1 MPQADNFPAMLKTG
15 EYVLRKEAVDEIG
28 KDKLDMMNNVDRL
41 GYVSGGLVPE
51 GSNGHSAIDELLA
64 LNTLSSQRNVD
75 MTRDT
80 GMYDEGGMAYI
91 DPSDST
97 IVTKNSEQSKLFNML
112 KNSIAFA
119 PGTTNK
125 DALETIVDML
135 NNPNRDNALDKDKD
149 RTPIRSLPPERIE
162 FNDPLEINARQM
174 MGAQG
179 DIGGIGMRDTTS
191 LKSILNDLNRMQ
203 LDYKTMER
211 QRSRYPDEK
220 SFKDYKE
227 NRVEAGDSMG
237 LEEIVRILSRAA
249 GATQQMPNVK
259 GYGNGGE
266 TYSYGTGSTEMPT
279 LEDVYDET
287 GVMIADPSQR
297 LKFENRYTYD
307 PSEEETTI
315 ADYQSN
321 VKGVRTGAA
330 SALEKNRAAA
340 SSAGGG
346 FSGFGERERMISDSS
361 SDIYQKGNRALSDSS
376 RGLYDSIKGMRE
388 DYLANAV
395 SALDLIDEGDKEE
408 VNNAFLPTSDWID
421 RNMQA
426 MIDMINSNQPELT
439 QSNQTGIETF
449 NAQPPT
455 YNPGGRGASGSTAVG
470 ADGKTYVWNGRSWD
484 LQR

>member
-80 GMYDEGGMAYI
+80 GMYDDGGMA
-91 DPSDST
+91 
-97 IVTKNSEQSKLFNML
+97 K
-112 KNSIAFA
+112 
-119 PGTTNK
+119 
-125 DALETIVDML
+125 
-135 NNPNRDNALDKDKD
+135 
-149 RTPIRSLPPERIE
+149 
-162 FNDPLEINARQM
+162 DPLEIAARQM

-249 GATQQMPNVK
+249 GATQQMPSVK

-279 LEDVYDET
+279 LADVYDET

-388 DYLANAV
+388 DYLADAV

-408 VNNAFLPTSDWID
+408 ANFEEGYTGLQPQID

-426 MIDMINSNQPELT
+426 MLDMINSNQPELT
-439 QSNQTGIETF
+439 QSNQAGIENF

-455 YNPGGRGASGSTAVG
+455 YTPGGMGASGSTAVG

-484 LQR
+484 LQQ

>member
-80 GMYDEGGMAYI
+80 GMYDDGGMA
-91 DPSDST
+91 
-97 IVTKNSEQSKLFNML
+97 K
-112 KNSIAFA
+112 
-119 PGTTNK
+119 
-125 DALETIVDML
+125 
-135 NNPNRDNALDKDKD
+135 
-149 RTPIRSLPPERIE
+149 
-162 FNDPLEINARQM
+162 DPLEIAARQM

-266 TYSYGTGSTEMPT
+266 TYSYGSGQTEMPN
-279 LEDVYDET
+279 
-287 GVMIADPSQR
+287 IADIYKASGYKPNDEQLENFQS
-297 LKFENRYTYD
+297 KFLYD

-361 SDIYQKGNRALSDSS
+361 SDIYQKGDRALSDSS

-388 DYLANAV
+388 DYIAAGVTEL
-395 SALDLIDEGDKEE
+395 SALGEAGTTGYTPEESTMYSDRGTTAGDYITYYDNEGSPATPPDYNGVPQGGEYYTD
-408 VNNAFLPTSDWID
+408 AD
-421 RNMQA
+421 
-426 MIDMINSNQPELT
+426 
-439 QSNQTGIETF
+439 GIEYAF
-449 NAQPPT
+449 FQ
-455 YNPGGRGASGSTAVG
+455 
-470 ADGKTYVWNGRSWD
+470 GKWHKK
-484 LQR
+484 QK

>member
-80 GMYDEGGMAYI
+80 GMYDDGGMA
-91 DPSDST
+91 
-97 IVTKNSEQSKLFNML
+97 K
-112 KNSIAFA
+112 
-119 PGTTNK
+119 
-125 DALETIVDML
+125 
-135 NNPNRDNALDKDKD
+135 
-149 RTPIRSLPPERIE
+149 
-162 FNDPLEINARQM
+162 DPLEIAARQM

-249 GATQQMPNVK
+249 GATQQMPSVK

-266 TYSYGTGSTEMPT
+266 TYSYGSGQTEMPN
-279 LEDVYDET
+279 
-287 GVMIADPSQR
+287 IADIYKASGYMPNDEQLENFQS
-297 LKFENRYTYD
+297 KFLYD

-321 VKGVRTGAA
+321 VKGIRTGAS
-330 SALEKNRAAA
+330 SALEKNRALA

-361 SDIYQKGNRALSDSS
+361 SDIYQKGDRALSDSS

-388 DYLANAV
+388 DYIAAGVTELGELGEAGTEAFTNMRDLNQKIEGGTGWVPDV
-395 SALDLIDEGDKEE
+395 SEPFGWEGIAQNGVTFTDSLGKEYAYFE
-408 VNNAFLPTSDWID
+408 NKWHLK
-421 RNMQA
+421 R
-426 MIDMINSNQPELT
+426 
-439 QSNQTGIETF
+439 
-449 NAQPPT
+449 
-455 YNPGGRGASGSTAVG
+455 R
-470 ADGKTYVWNGRSWD
+470 
-484 LQR
+484 

>member
-80 GMYDEGGMAYI
+80 GMYDDGGMA
-91 DPSDST
+91 
-97 IVTKNSEQSKLFNML
+97 K
-112 KNSIAFA
+112 
-119 PGTTNK
+119 
-125 DALETIVDML
+125 
-135 NNPNRDNALDKDKD
+135 
-149 RTPIRSLPPERIE
+149 
-162 FNDPLEINARQM
+162 DPLEIAARQM

-249 GATQQMPNVK
+249 GATQQMPSVK

-279 LEDVYDET
+279 LADVYDET

-388 DYLANAV
+388 DYLADAV

-408 VNNAFLPTSDWID
+408 ANVEEGYTGLQAQID

-426 MIDMINSNQPELT
+426 MLDMINSNQPELT
-439 QSNQTGIETF
+439 QSNQAGIENF
-449 NAQPPT
+449 NPQPPT
-455 YNPGGRGASGSTAVG
+455 YTPGGMGASGSTAVG

-484 LQR
+484 LQQ

>member
-80 GMYDEGGMAYI
+80 GMYDDGGMA
-91 DPSDST
+91 
-97 IVTKNSEQSKLFNML
+97 K
-112 KNSIAFA
+112 
-119 PGTTNK
+119 
-125 DALETIVDML
+125 
-135 NNPNRDNALDKDKD
+135 
-149 RTPIRSLPPERIE
+149 
-162 FNDPLEINARQM
+162 DPLEIAARQM

-249 GATQQMPNVK
+249 GATQQMPSVK
-259 GYGNGGE
+259 GYGDGGQ
-266 TYSYGTGSTEMPT
+266 TYSYGSGQTEMPNIA
-279 LEDVYDET
+279 DVYEAA
-287 GVMIADPSQR
+287 GYMPNEKQLENFQSQF
-297 LKFENRYTYD
+297 LYD
-307 PSEEETTI
+307 PSREEATI
-315 ADYQSN
+315 GSYLSN
-321 VKGVRTGAA
+321 VKGIRSDAGK
-330 SALEKNRAAA
+330 ALETSRSK
-340 SSAGGG
+340 SESIGGG
-346 FSGFGERERMISDSS
+346 FSGFGERKEM
-361 SDIYQKGNRALSDSS
+361 LSEA
-376 RGLYDSIKGMRE
+376 RQM
-388 DYLANAV
+388 V
-395 SALDLIDEGDKEE
+395 DEEAG
-408 VNNAFLPTSDWID
+408 S
-421 RNMQA
+421 
-426 MIDMINSNQPELT
+426 
-439 QSNQTGIETF
+439 GIET
-449 NAQPPT
+449 AQRGLFEDIRGQRESYLQEAGIALAGLEGAGDREYVTPTGAGGMSSPPGWT
-455 YNPGGRGASGSTAVG
+455 GGQGQEGQRFEGSNG
-470 ADGKTYVWNGRSWD
+470 IMYVYVNGGWR
-484 LQR
+484 QA

>member
-80 GMYDEGGMAYI
+80 GMYDDGGMA
-91 DPSDST
+91 
-97 IVTKNSEQSKLFNML
+97 K
-112 KNSIAFA
+112 
-119 PGTTNK
+119 
-125 DALETIVDML
+125 
-135 NNPNRDNALDKDKD
+135 
-149 RTPIRSLPPERIE
+149 
-162 FNDPLEINARQM
+162 DPLEIAARQM

-249 GATQQMPNVK
+249 GATQQMPSVK

-279 LEDVYDET
+279 LADVYDET

-346 FSGFGERERMISDSS
+346 FSGFG
-361 SDIYQKGNRALSDSS
+361 
-376 RGLYDSIKGMRE
+376 
-388 DYLANAV
+388 
-395 SALDLIDEGDKEE
+395 
-408 VNNAFLPTSDWID
+408 
-421 RNMQA
+421 
-426 MIDMINSNQPELT
+426 DMINSNQPELT
-439 QSNQTGIETF
+439 QSNQAGIETF
-449 NAQPPT
+449 NPQPPT
-455 YNPGGRGASGSTAVG
+455 YTPGGMGASGSTAVG

-484 LQR
+484 LQQ

>member
-80 GMYDEGGMAYI
+80 GMYDDGGMA
-91 DPSDST
+91 
-97 IVTKNSEQSKLFNML
+97 K
-112 KNSIAFA
+112 
-119 PGTTNK
+119 
-125 DALETIVDML
+125 
-135 NNPNRDNALDKDKD
+135 
-149 RTPIRSLPPERIE
+149 
-162 FNDPLEINARQM
+162 DPLEIAARQM

>member
-80 GMYDEGGMAYI
+80 GMYDDGGSA
-91 DPSDST
+91 
-97 IVTKNSEQSKLFNML
+97 K
-112 KNSIAFA
+112 
-119 PGTTNK
+119 
-125 DALETIVDML
+125 
-135 NNPNRDNALDKDKD
+135 
-149 RTPIRSLPPERIE
+149 
-162 FNDPLEINARQM
+162 DPLKISARQM
-174 MGAQG
+174 MGDQG

-266 TYSYGTGSTEMPT
+266 TYSYGSGQTEMPT
-279 LEDVYDET
+279 LADVYDET

-361 SDIYQKGNRALSDSS
+361 SDIYQKGDRALSDSS

-388 DYLANAV
+388 GYLADAV

-408 VNNAFLPTSDWID
+408 ANFEEGYTGLQPQID

-426 MIDMINSNQPELT
+426 MLDMINSNQPELT
-439 QSNQTGIETF
+439 QSNQAGIENF

-455 YNPGGRGASGSTAVG
+455 YTPGGMGASGSTAVG

-484 LQR
+484 LQQ

>member
-80 GMYDEGGMAYI
+80 GMYDDGGMA
-91 DPSDST
+91 
-97 IVTKNSEQSKLFNML
+97 K
-112 KNSIAFA
+112 
-119 PGTTNK
+119 
-125 DALETIVDML
+125 
-135 NNPNRDNALDKDKD
+135 
-149 RTPIRSLPPERIE
+149 
-162 FNDPLEINARQM
+162 DPLEIAARQM

-211 QRSRYPDEK
+211 QKSRYPDEK

-249 GATQQMPNVK
+249 GATQQMPSVK

-279 LEDVYDET
+279 LADVYDET

-297 LKFENRYTYD
+297 LKFENRFTYD

-321 VKGVRTGAA
+321 VKGIRTGAA

-361 SDIYQKGNRALSDSS
+361 SDIYQKGDRALSDSS

-388 DYLANAV
+388 GYLADAV

-408 VNNAFLPTSDWID
+408 ANFEEGYTGLQPQID

-426 MIDMINSNQPELT
+426 MLDMINSNQPELT
-439 QSNQTGIETF
+439 QSNQAGIENF

-455 YNPGGRGASGSTAVG
+455 YTPGGMGASGSTAVG

-484 LQR
+484 LQQ

>member
-1 MPQADNFPAMLKTG
+1 MP
-15 EYVLRKEAVDEIG
+15 
-28 KDKLDMMNNVDRL
+28 
-41 GYVSGGLVPE
+41 S
-51 GSNGHSAIDELLA
+51 
-64 LNTLSSQRNVD
+64 
-75 MTRDT
+75 
-80 GMYDEGGMAYI
+80 
-91 DPSDST
+91 
-97 IVTKNSEQSKLFNML
+97 
-112 KNSIAFA
+112 
-119 PGTTNK
+119 
-125 DALETIVDML
+125 
-135 NNPNRDNALDKDKD
+135 
-149 RTPIRSLPPERIE
+149 
-162 FNDPLEINARQM
+162 
-174 MGAQG
+174 
-179 DIGGIGMRDTTS
+179 
-191 LKSILNDLNRMQ
+191 
-203 LDYKTMER
+203 
-211 QRSRYPDEK
+211 
-220 SFKDYKE
+220 
-227 NRVEAGDSMG
+227 
-237 LEEIVRILSRAA
+237 
-249 GATQQMPNVK
+249 VK

-279 LEDVYDET
+279 LADVYDET

-388 DYLANAV
+388 DYLADAV

-408 VNNAFLPTSDWID
+408 ANFEEGYTGLQPQID

-426 MIDMINSNQPELT
+426 MLDMINSNQPELT
-439 QSNQTGIETF
+439 QSNQAGIENF

-455 YNPGGRGASGSTAVG
+455 YTPGGMGASGSTAVG

-484 LQR
+484 LQQ

>member
-80 GMYDEGGMAYI
+80 GMYDDGGSA
-91 DPSDST
+91 
-97 IVTKNSEQSKLFNML
+97 K
-112 KNSIAFA
+112 
-119 PGTTNK
+119 
-125 DALETIVDML
+125 
-135 NNPNRDNALDKDKD
+135 
-149 RTPIRSLPPERIE
+149 
-162 FNDPLEINARQM
+162 DPLEISARQM

-249 GATQQMPNVK
+249 GATQQMPSVK
-259 GYGNGGE
+259 GYGDGGQ
-266 TYSYGTGSTEMPT
+266 TYSYGTGSTEMPNIA
-279 LEDVYDET
+279 DVYEAA
-287 GVMIADPSQR
+287 GYMPNEKQLENFQSQF
-297 LKFENRYTYD
+297 LYD
-307 PSEEETTI
+307 PSREEATI
-315 ADYQSN
+315 GSYLSN
-321 VKGVRTGAA
+321 VKGIRSDAGK
-330 SALEKNRAAA
+330 ALETSRSK
-340 SSAGGG
+340 SESIGGG
-346 FSGFGERERMISDSS
+346 FSGFGERKEL
-361 SDIYQKGNRALSDSS
+361 LSEA
-376 RGLYDSIKGMRE
+376 RQM
-388 DYLANAV
+388 V
-395 SALDLIDEGDKEE
+395 DEKAG
-408 VNNAFLPTSDWID
+408 S
-421 RNMQA
+421 
-426 MIDMINSNQPELT
+426 
-439 QSNQTGIETF
+439 GIET
-449 NAQPPT
+449 AQRGLFEDIRGQRESYLKEAGIALAGLEGAGDREYVTPTGAGGMSSPPGWT
-455 YNPGGRGASGSTAVG
+455 GGQGQEGQRFEGSNG
-470 ADGKTYVWNGRSWD
+470 IMYVYVNGGWR
-484 LQR
+484 QA

>member
-80 GMYDEGGMAYI
+80 GMYDDGGMA
-91 DPSDST
+91 
-97 IVTKNSEQSKLFNML
+97 K
-112 KNSIAFA
+112 
-119 PGTTNK
+119 
-125 DALETIVDML
+125 
-135 NNPNRDNALDKDKD
+135 
-149 RTPIRSLPPERIE
+149 
-162 FNDPLEINARQM
+162 DPLKIAARQM

-249 GATQQMPNVK
+249 GATQQMPSVK

-266 TYSYGTGSTEMPT
+266 TYSYGSGQTEMPT
-279 LEDVYDET
+279 LADVYDET

-361 SDIYQKGNRALSDSS
+361 SDIYQKGDRALSDSS

-388 DYLANAV
+388 GYLADAV

-408 VNNAFLPTSDWID
+408 ANFEEGYTGLQPQID

-426 MIDMINSNQPELT
+426 MLDMINSNQPELT
-439 QSNQTGIETF
+439 QSNQAGIENF

-455 YNPGGRGASGSTAVG
+455 YTPGGMGASGSTAVG

-484 LQR
+484 LQQ